1 MNTQIDVGIDFG
13 TTNSAIG
20 RALLDGRIFVGGPHP
35 SVGLVENGKASFG
48 AVAREQLAAGAG
60 EGHPIRDLKL
70 ALTQPHPLV
79 LGGEEYDPVELAASL
94 FRHLKD
100 QHFPNDDIR
109 TAVLATPVRVGR
121 DHRVSMRDAAARA
134 GFGQVRFVYE
144 PTAALISA
152 WEGRRTGEDLIL
164 VVDWGGGTLDLAVI
178 RVEADRYLELGVDGD
193 VDELGGSRI
202 DQEIS
207 RRLLEQPANRR
218 AREAVQAKPGG
229 AQLFHELVEERKIAL
244 LEDPYAEDTDP
255 ERIGAVWL
263 PVEVELRPR
272 DVFDVMR
279 EFAAQAGKRIPAVLA
294 RSGVKPDQI
303 THVLFA
309 GGVCRSEVVREEVAR
324 ALPWARVIESP
335 GDPQLQTARGCARLA
350 DPRNRMSVEL
360 GADLAVRQ
368 CDDSICV
375 VMSGGQ
381 PVELNSYRIA
391 DFLVTDV
398 HAREAVFDLG
408 VCTGSGGS
416 GAQQHSPTRAFQSLD
431 QLYVSTGEPLLT
443 SGAHVPDIVRMHVGV
458 DAELCVG
465 VHLAANRSGQSVQKY
480 LSGVPL
486 LIRVQE
492 AAK

>member
-1 MNTQIDVGIDFG
+1 MKTKIDVGIDFG

-20 RALLDGRIFVGGPHP
+20 RAMLDGRIFVGGPHP
-35 SVGLVENGKASFG
+35 SVGLVENGRALFG
-48 AVAREQLAAGAG
+48 IAARERLTSSGG
-60 EGHPIRDLKL
+60 EHHLIRDLKL
-70 ALTQPHPLV
+70 ALTDGRPLV
-79 LGGEEYDPVELAASL
+79 LGGEEYDPVDLAATL
-94 FRHLKD
+94 FLHLKE
-100 QHFPNDDIR
+100 QHFANDEIR
-109 TAVLATPVRVGR
+109 SAVLATPVRVGR
-121 DHRVSMRDAAARA
+121 EHRANMREAAARA
-134 GFGQVRFVYE
+134 GFGHVRFVYE

-207 RRLLEQPANRR
+207 RRLLEKPANRR
-218 AREAVQAKPGG
+218 AREAVQSKPGG
-229 AQLFHELVEERKIAL
+229 PQLFHELVEERKIAL

-272 DVFDVMR
+272 DVFEVMR
-279 EFAAQAGKRIPAVLA
+279 EFAAQAGKRIPAVLVK
-294 RSGVKPDQI
+294 SGVKPDQI

-324 ALPWARVIESP
+324 ALPWAQVIETP

-350 DPRNRMSVEL
+350 DPRNRVSVEL

-381 PVELNSYRIA
+381 SVELNSYRIA

-408 VCTGSGGS
+408 VCSGSGQTGS
-416 GAQQHSPTRAFQSLD
+416 HSVISTRAFQSLD
-431 QLYVSTGEPLLT
+431 QLYVPTGEPLLA
-443 SGAHVPDIVRMHVGV
+443 SGAHIPDIIRMHVGV
-458 DAELCVG
+458 DSELCVG
-465 VHLAANRSGQSVQKY
+465 VHLLANRSGQSVQKF

-486 LIRVQE
+486 LIRVEE
-492 AAK
+492 AVG